1 MADVRPPDAYLD
13 LFERPLFAALATVT
27 PDGAPLVNPM
37 WFEWDNAAV
46 IPITTYSEWLEK
58 RIESSVRRA
67 VKKAVKSGVT
77 VRIAEF
83 NDDLVRGIVN
93 INNETPIRQGNLSGI
108 SRRGLTQ
115 SSLKMPPT
123 PNEMCFWALI
133 FRTN

>member
-1 MADVRPPDAYLD
+1 MV
-13 LFERPLFAALATVT
+13 
-27 PDGAPLVNPM
+27 
-37 WFEWDNAAV
+37 
-46 IPITTYSEWLEK
+46 EK

-93 INNETPIRQGNLSGI
+93 INNETPIRQGKPFWHFQKGFDAVK
-108 SRRGLTQ
+108 R
-115 SSLKMPPT
+115 KMLPT
-123 PNEMCFWALI
+123 PNEMCSWALI